1 MTPDDLRFL
10 LQRPIAFHRV
20 FASVAGSAAGGL
32 FLSQLFYW
40 SDKGSDPD
48 GWIYK
53 TLEEWHAETAL
64 TRSEQERA
72 RRALIELGILA
83 VERRGLPARLYFRLD
98 SMALTVVCASPDA
111 SATSSCVQPRIARN
125 WRTLAP
131 NPLTAGIPLPS
142 CRTTPTGSPW
152 HQEY

>member
-40 SDKGSDPD
+40 SDKGHAPD

-53 TLEEWHAETAL
+53 TQEEWHAETAL

-72 RRALIELGILA
+72 RRALIDLGILA

-98 SMALTVVCASPDA
+98 FAALAALLCTNTVPPIQDCS
-111 SATSSCVQPRIARN
+111 RN
-125 WRTLAP
+125 SLLIL
-131 NPLTAGIPLPS
+131 LTTRLKRSIMFIG
-142 CRTTPTGSPW
+142 
-152 HQEY
+152 E